1 MERTSKY
8 AKNADFIDF
17 FRTLNTTYVINKGN
31 NIAVGTNN
39 L

>member
-17 FRTLNTTYVINKGN
+17 FRTLTTTYIINKN
-31 NIAVGTNN
+31 
-39 L
+39 

>member
-17 FRTLNTTYVINKGN
+17 FRTLNTTYVINKN
-31 NIAVGTNN
+31 
-39 L
+39 